1 MHGPLCIRERRIDDA
16 REGGTCH
23 TYTRLS
29 IKQKRKGER
38 EREKSSKGVSY
49 VKQFLVPGP
58 WWLATGAAR
67 IVPPNERTRGM
78 SSATS
83 CPQLFVLF
91 SLVLSFCNL
100 VRKKLLTDI
109 HLRGHSFVH
118 ELRTRVADHGVRT
131 FAHVPA
137 GARVLDAIAP

>member
-1 MHGPLCIRERRIDDA
+1 MRR
-16 REGGTCH
+16 GT
-23 TYTRLS
+23 
-29 IKQKRKGER
+29 ER
-38 EREKSSKGVSY
+38 ENEK
-49 VKQFLVPGP
+49 
-58 WWLATGAAR
+58 
-67 IVPPNERTRGM
+67 GM

-83 CPQLFVLF
+83 CPTFSLFFL

-109 HLRGHSFVH
+109 HLRGHSFVRA
-118 ELRTRVADHGVRT
+118 LRTRVAADHGVRT